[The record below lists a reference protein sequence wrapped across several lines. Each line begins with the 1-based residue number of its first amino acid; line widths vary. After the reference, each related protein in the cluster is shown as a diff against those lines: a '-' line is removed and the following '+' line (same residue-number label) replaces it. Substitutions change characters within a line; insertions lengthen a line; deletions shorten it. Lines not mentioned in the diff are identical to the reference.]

1 MRFDVEF
8 FCSCFPAL
16 LLKIPYTLYLGL
28 ISFFFGFV
36 LGMILEICYTS
47 KNKVL
52 RYIAGLYISY
62 FRSTPYI
69 TQLFI
74 FYFGLP
80 QIFTFMRGMPASV
93 TLVISLAM
101 NSSAFIAETI
111 RGGLMSVDK
120 GQKEAALSIGMSPIA
135 MYMEIILPQAFIAA
149 FPSLGNSFIGMV
161 KNTAIGFT
169 IGVIE
174 MLSQA
179 KILGGSSLRFMEA
192 YIAVGIVY
200 WGMLVL
206 INRILKRMEVRICKH
221 L

>member
-28 ISFFFGFV
+28 ISFFFAFV

-149 FPSLGNSFIGMV
+149 FPSLGN
-161 KNTAIGFT
+161 
-169 IGVIE
+169 
-174 MLSQA
+174 
-179 KILGGSSLRFMEA
+179 
-192 YIAVGIVY
+192 
-200 WGMLVL
+200 
-206 INRILKRMEVRICKH
+206 
-221 L
+221 

>member
-8 FCSCFPAL
+8 FLSCFPKL
-16 LLKIPYTLYLGL
+16 LLKIPYTLYLG
-28 ISFFFGFV
+28 IIAFMIAFV
-36 LGMILEICYTS
+36 LGLILEICYTS
-47 KNKVL
+47 KNKL
-52 RYIAGLYISY
+52 IRKLAGIYISY

-80 QIFTFMRGMPASV
+80 QIFSFMKSMPANV
-93 TLVISLAM
+93 SLIITIAM

-111 RGGLMSVDK
+111 RGGLISVDK
-120 GQKEAALSIGMSPIA
+120 GQKEAALSIGMSPIS
-135 MYMEIILPQAFIAA
+135 MYKEIILPQAFIAA
-149 FPSLGNSFIGMV
+149 FPSLGNSFIAMI

-174 MLSQA
+174 LLSQA

-200 WGMLVL
+200 WCVLVV
-206 INRILKRMEVRICKH
+206 IDKGLKRIEARICRH
-221 L
+221 I

>member
-1 MRFDVEF
+1 MRFDFEF
-8 FCSCFPAL
+8 FFRCFPKIMM
-16 LLKIPYTLYLGL
+16 KIPYTLYLG
-28 ISFFFGFV
+28 IVAFFIAFV
-36 LGMILEICYTS
+36 IGLILEICYTS
-47 KNKVL
+47 KYKIC
-52 RYIAGLYISY
+52 RKIAGIYISY

-80 QIFTFMRGMPASV
+80 QIFSSMKSMPASFS
-93 TLVISLAM
+93 LVITIAM

-111 RGGLMSVDK
+111 RGGLLAVDK
-120 GQKEAALSIGMSPIA
+120 GQKEAALSVGMSSVA
-135 MYMEIILPQAFIAA
+135 MYKEIILPQAFIAA
-149 FPSLGNSFIGMV
+149 FPSLGNSFISMI

-192 YIAVGIVY
+192 YIAVGIIY
-200 WGMLVL
+200 WIVL
-206 INRILKRMEVRICKH
+206 LIIDKCLKCLEVRICRH